1 MKYIR
6 SYYFSPQNAP
16 KVPIIL
22 KAKAQ
27 VFLAA
32 YEARLDLHPLF
43 LLWPHLPASP
53 HLSYSNHTGLL
64 EQAKNT
70 FDSRSLYL
78 LFCLLGMFSFLCP
91 CFILLLP
98 SNLCSK
104 VTFFV
109 SLFLT
114 SLLKNTC
121 SPAPLCPLPASL
133 PPLYLSPLNIPSICF
148 ICFASFLPLPP
159 TTHTWM

>member
-43 LLWPHLPASP
+43 LL
-53 HLSYSNHTGLL
+53 
-64 EQAKNT
+64 
-70 FDSRSLYL
+70 
-78 LFCLLGMFSFLCP
+78 
-91 CFILLLP
+91 
-98 SNLCSK
+98 
-104 VTFFV
+104 
-109 SLFLT
+109 
-114 SLLKNTC
+114 
-121 SPAPLCPLPASL
+121 
-133 PPLYLSPLNIPSICF
+133 
-148 ICFASFLPLPP
+148 
-159 TTHTWM
+159 